1 MGTIVF
7 VTGVPSSGKSAV
19 TRELLALDASF
30 RAVETDVEIRKAASD
45 LDTPVNAR
53 AIFQRVLDQVA
64 ELARSANVV
73 VDGSL
78 PASYVTEARD
88 RFGEQAVFVTLQIA
102 EVERRTREQTRDD
115 RKPIPGRSDVR
126 GASRLLARLLE
137 ILTRGLEHRCEER
150 APSGQRF
157 LLRGLLL
164 RDRRAA
170 ASDDT
175 SARSGLLS
183 DLLRAAESRSA
194 ISRSKPSPSSP

>member
-45 LDTPVNAR
+45 LDTPLNAR
-53 AIFQRVLDQVA
+53 AIFLRVLDQVA

-115 RKPIPGRSDVR
+115 RKTIQWNEGLTALGGSPDLYDLVIDGLTKTP
-126 GASRLLARLLE
+126 AECAAE
-137 ILTRGLEHRCEER
+137 ILDAIGQPREHRE
-150 APSGQRF
+150 
-157 LLRGLLL
+157 
-164 RDRRAA
+164 
-170 ASDDT
+170 
-175 SARSGLLS
+175 
-183 DLLRAAESRSA
+183 
-194 ISRSKPSPSSP
+194 